1 MPELNLG
8 TKYECYNCG
17 TRFYDLGKPEALC
30 PKCGANQKDAERG
43 ESPATSQAARR
54 KRKAEVPKPIDVDE
68 DVPIEDIP
76 EEDLEGAGLEAG
88 LDDEDDEEEEED
100 LDDEEV

>member
-17 TRFYDLGKPEALC
+17 TRFYDLAKPEPLC
-30 PKCGANQKDAERG
+30 PKCGANQKDAERN
-43 ESPATSQAARR
+43 ESPAVSQAARK
-54 KRKAEVPKPIDVDE
+54 KRKAEVVKALEVDE

-76 EEDLEGAGLEAG
+76 EEDLEGAGLDAD
-88 LDDEDDEEEEED
+88 LDTEEEEED

>member
-1 MPELNLG
+1 MAELSLG

-17 TRFYDLGKPEALC
+17 TRFYDLGKPEPLC
-30 PKCGANQKDAERG
+30 PKCGANQKDAASN
-43 ESPATSQAARR
+43 ESPAVTQAARR
-54 KRKAEVPKPIDVDE
+54 KRKAEIPKIVEAEE

-76 EEDLEGAGLEAG
+76 EEDLEGAGL
-88 LDDEDDEEEEED
+88 DVVDDDEEEEE

>member
-17 TRFYDLGKPEALC
+17 TRFYDLGKPESLC
-30 PKCGANQKDAERG
+30 PKCGANQKDAERN
-43 ESPATSQAARR
+43 ESPAVSQAARK
-54 KRKAEVPKPIDVDE
+54 KRKAEVVKALEVDD

-76 EEDLEGAGLEAG
+76 EEDLEGAGLDAD
-88 LDDEDDEEEEED
+88 LDTAEEEED

>member
-1 MPELNLG
+1 MAELNLG
-8 TKYECYNCG
+8 TKHECYNCG

-30 PKCGANQKDAERG
+30 PKCGANQKDAERN
-43 ESPATSQAARR
+43 ESPAVSQAARR
-54 KRKAEVPKPIDVDE
+54 KRKAEVPKALEAED

-76 EEDLEGAGLEAG
+76 EEDLEGAGLDAG
-88 LDDEDDEEEEED
+88 LDDDDEEEE

>member
-17 TRFYDLGKPEALC
+17 TRFYDLGKSESLC
-30 PKCGANQKDAERG
+30 PKCGANQKDAERN
-43 ESPATSQAARR
+43 ESPAVSQAARK
-54 KRKAEVPKPIDVDE
+54 KRKAEVVKALEVEE

-76 EEDLEGAGLEAG
+76 EEDLEGAGLDAD
-88 LDDEDDEEEEED
+88 LDAEEEED